1 MIKKITALFL
11 ILLLCISIVLIIDD
25 HKHNSVIPEGIYIG
39 FLHIGGLT
47 WEQAEDRLREFS
59 EKILQSNITLTY
71 EDHNW
76 SIAVS
81 ELLEIDTNES
91 LEKIAAYTQ
100 GRNNIIKRYI
110 LRQQLKKN
118 PLTVSPVINFKEDIL
133 HKTFEN
139 INETIFVEPQD
150 AFFKVE
156 GDTVLIVDDIA
167 GQVLDENKLKEK
179 IISSLWLC
187 DGELTLEVPIK
198 KYKANITKDEL
209 KALEIKVKVAEYS
222 TKFNKSQ
229 KGRTENIKLAA
240 EKINGYILSPG
251 DTFSFNKVVGERTR
265 EKGYQ
270 EAPVFIGNQ
279 TVSDIGGGVC
289 QVSSTLYNLALL
301 TNLEIIER
309 TNHSLPVSY
318 VPLGRDATVNYD
330 TIDLKFK
337 NNTEENLLL
346 ISEVV
351 EDTLTVKFFG
361 KEKLPFSIDLI
372 SETVKTIKPPVTI
385 KEDANLAK
393 DEVRI
398 KQGSPGYVV
407 RLWKKYVNGEGEKK
421 TLVSTDTYNPTPTL
435 LYTGVKTVEENEKP
449 QLNQNEE

>member
-1 MIKKITALFL
+1 M
-11 ILLLCISIVLIIDD
+11 
-25 HKHNSVIPEGIYIG
+25 
-39 FLHIGGLT
+39 
-47 WEQAEDRLREFS
+47 
-59 EKILQSNITLTY
+59 
-71 EDHNW
+71 
-76 SIAVS
+76 
-81 ELLEIDTNES
+81 
-91 LEKIAAYTQ
+91 
-100 GRNNIIKRYI
+100 
-110 LRQQLKKN
+110 
-118 PLTVSPVINFKEDIL
+118 TVSPVINFKEDIL

-372 SETVKTIKPPVTI
+372 SETVKTLKPPVTI